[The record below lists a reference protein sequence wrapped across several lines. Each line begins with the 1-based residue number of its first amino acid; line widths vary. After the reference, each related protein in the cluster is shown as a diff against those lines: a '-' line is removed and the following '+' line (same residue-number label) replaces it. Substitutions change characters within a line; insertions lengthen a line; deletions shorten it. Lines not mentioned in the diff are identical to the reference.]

1 MTGDGRLPPVVSPH
15 LCAVQRNQPL
25 PAGAAMR
32 GQPSD
37 TCHGYPRKHSADFG
51 CHCRVKAMVTGKCLE
66 WSWPL
71 VTGSPAMRRVAAIVS
86 LALLVTA
93 SQVCTADISGLAFVQ
108 DNGSLRIGRRTIHL
122 FGVYIPPTSTACRS
136 FDGPVKCAPRAALAL
151 DFKIRG
157 FVHCDER
164 AASPDGGVIA
174 VCWTGRT
181 PLSEG
186 EDLGA
191 YLLRKGW
198 AAALPEA
205 PVEYQVMERV
215 ARVRRLGIWGFALG
229 DSF

>member
-1 MTGDGRLPPVVSPH
+1 
-15 LCAVQRNQPL
+15 
-25 PAGAAMR
+25 MR
-32 GQPSD
+32 Q
-37 TCHGYPRKHSADFG
+37 F
-51 CHCRVKAMVTGKCLE
+51 
-66 WSWPL
+66 
-71 VTGSPAMRRVAAIVS
+71 AAIVS
-86 LALLVTA
+86 LGLLVTA

-108 DNGSLRIGRRTIHL
+108 DNGSLRIGHRTIHL
-122 FGVYIPPTSTACRS
+122 FGVYVPPTSKACRT
-136 FDGPVKCAPRAALAL
+136 FERPIKCAPRAALAL

-157 FVHCDER
+157 FVHCDKR
-164 AASPDGGVIA
+164 ATNPDRSVTA

-181 PLSEG
+181 RLSEG
-186 EDLGA
+186 DDLGA